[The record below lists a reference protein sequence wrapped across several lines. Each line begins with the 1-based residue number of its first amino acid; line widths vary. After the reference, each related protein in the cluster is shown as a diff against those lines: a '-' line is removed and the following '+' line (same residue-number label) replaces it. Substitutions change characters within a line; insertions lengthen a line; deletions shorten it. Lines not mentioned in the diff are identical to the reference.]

1 MAVERMVGKAISG
14 SLFPFCPYFLFFLS
28 YFALFSFL
36 FFSFGG
42 VFFFFVECGGQPIKI
57 DALAEE
63 PFVNLLALFLGSPDG
78 ETFMVVSEIGKFRVP
93 FFSPSFESSPQYP
106 VYFSI

>member
-1 MAVERMVGKAISG
+1 LKGWWEKPSAAV
-14 SLFPFCPYFLFFLS
+14 FFLFAPTFFFFSLIS
-28 YFALFSFL
+28 PSFL
-36 FFSFGG
+36 FFSFLL
-42 VFFFFVECGGQPIKI
+42 VEISFFFVECGGQPIKI